1 MLSLCQDL
9 GRHSS
14 AEPQKAAFE
23 PQNRLK
29 PPPKPSLDN
38 LNPNRPEFE
47 NGRHRKENPQ
57 SA

>member
-14 AEPQKAAFE
+14 AEPQ
-23 PQNRLK
+23 NRLK
-29 PPPKPSLDN
+29 LPPRPSLDN